1 MTWPIIKN
9 FVQPCW
15 SAEQNSSTSIQRKT
29 NSENEDSKFGDSVYS
44 VFVSISVRRLQVLV
58 DPNRYSS
65 WLKLKRIQAWVD
77 RFIENCHKLKT
88 DRMTGELSADE
99 LNQAEIKLIKEKQSS
114 YFTEEYESLKH
125 EKALSSSSKLLGL
138 QPKLDSH
145 GLMRSDSRLKHAKFL
160 SSECDIQ

>member
-1 MTWPIIKN
+1 MLE
-9 FVQPCW
+9 CRL
-15 SAEQNSSTSIQRKT
+15 NSSTSIQRKT

-44 VFVSISVRRLQVLV
+44 VFVSISVRRSQVLV
-58 DPNRYSS
+58 DPNCYSS

-77 RFIENCHKLKT
+77 RFIENCQKLKT

-99 LNQAEIKLIKEKQSS
+99 LNQAEIKLIKETQSS

-145 GLMRSDSRLKHAKFL
+145 GLMRSDSRLKHAKIL
-160 SSECDIQ
+160 ANECDIQWFHPGRAG